1 MVMALIKVG
10 GKMEKKT
17 KLQEA
22 NGIHCDLD
30 CTLDDCFKALTG
42 HTKQGQGRYHK
53 SRLRAIRQILREA
66 SVDQLLTVGKGLI
79 G

>member
-1 MVMALIKVG
+1 
-10 GKMEKKT
+10 MEKKT

-22 NGIHCDLD
+22 NEVHRDLD
-30 CTLDDCFKALTG
+30 TVLDDCFTALTG

-53 SRLRAIRQILREA
+53 SRLHGIRQILREA
-66 SVDQLLTVGKGLI
+66 TTDQLLAVGKGLI

>member
-1 MVMALIKVG
+1 MKT
-10 GKMEKKT
+10 KKLT

-22 NGIHCDLD
+22 NEVHRDLD
-30 CTLDDCFKALTG
+30 TVLDDCFTALTG

-53 SRLRAIRQILREA
+53 SRLRGIRQILREA
-66 SVDQLLTVGKGLI
+66 TTDQLLAVGKDLI